1 MNHQSAAVTVP
12 GIAAKHKRHPEKLSE
27 LLERLAR
34 DAGERI
40 SMREI
45 ANALDDRSFG
55 AFLLVFAVPNL
66 IPLPP
71 GATMVLGL
79 PMVFVAWQIVAGYDK
94 VWLPRALANY
104 TVDRATFQRMVTRV
118 SPWLRSAENWVRPRN
133 WPLNGPVRE
142 RIFGIFALIL
152 SITCVLPI
160 PFGNWLP
167 AFAVAVLGVA
177 HTERDG
183 NCLALGVL
191 SGLISVAV
199 ARLRRHRHW
208 RATDAHLLR
217 SSEVEVFS
225 LKRSLQSK
233 DDSRILTPSR
243 L

>member
-1 MNHQSAAVTVP
+1 VSHHSAAVTVP
-12 GIAAKHKRHPEKLSE
+12 GIAASTHRHPEKLSE

-45 ANALDDRSFG
+45 ANALNDRSFG
-55 AFLLVFAVPNL
+55 AFLLVFALPNL

-79 PMVFVAWQIVAGYDK
+79 PMVFVAWQMVIGYQK

-104 TVDRATFQRMVTRV
+104 TIDRATFQRMVTRV
-118 SPWLRSAENWVRPRN
+118 SPWLRSAENWIRPRN
-133 WPLNGPVRE
+133 WPLGGPLRE
-142 RIFGIFALIL
+142 RLFGIFCLLLA
-152 SITCVLPI
+152 ITCVLPI

-167 AFAVAVLGVA
+167 AFAIAILGVA

-191 SGLISVAV
+191 AGFISVAV
-199 ARLRRHRHW
+199 AGFVIA
-208 RATDAHLLR
+208 ATGAFLMHI
-217 SSEVEVFS
+217 F
-225 LKRSLQSK
+225 
-233 DDSRILTPSR
+233 
-243 L
+243 

>member
-1 MNHQSAAVTVP
+1 VSHQSAVATVP
-12 GIAAKHKRHPEKLSE
+12 AIAASTRRHPEKLSE

-34 DAGERI
+34 DAGERV

-79 PMVFVAWQIVAGYDK
+79 PMVFVAWQMVMGYQK
-94 VWLPRALANY
+94 VWLPRALADY

-133 WPLNGPVRE
+133 WPLDGAIRE
-142 RIFGIFALIL
+142 RLFGVFALIL
-152 SITCVLPI
+152 AITCVLPI

-167 AFAVAVLGVA
+167 ALAVAVLGVA

-183 NCLALGVL
+183 NCLALGVV
-191 SGLISVAV
+191 SGIISVAIAAFV
-199 ARLRRHRHW
+199 VT
-208 RATDAHLLR
+208 ATGALLLHL
-217 SSEVEVFS
+217 F
-225 LKRSLQSK
+225 
-233 DDSRILTPSR
+233 
-243 L
+243 

>member
-1 MNHQSAAVTVP
+1 MIHHSAAVTVP
-12 GIAAKHKRHPEKLSE
+12 GITAGTRKHPEKLSE

-34 DAGERI
+34 DAGERV

-55 AFLLVFAVPNL
+55 AFLLVFALPNL

-79 PMVFVAWQIVAGYDK
+79 PMVFVAWQMVIGYQK

-104 TVDRATFQRMVTRV
+104 TIDRATFQRMVTRV

-133 WPLNGPVRE
+133 WPLGGPIRE
-142 RIFGIFALIL
+142 RLFGIFALL
-152 SITCVLPI
+152 LGITCVLPI

-167 AFAVAVLGVA
+167 AFAVAILGVA

-183 NCLALGVL
+183 NCLALGALAGVV
-191 SGLISVAV
+191 SFAV
-199 ARLRRHRHW
+199 AGFVVT
-208 RATDAHLLR
+208 ATGAFLMHI
-217 SSEVEVFS
+217 F
-225 LKRSLQSK
+225 
-233 DDSRILTPSR
+233 
-243 L
+243 

>member
-1 MNHQSAAVTVP
+1 MELSFRVSAVNHHSAAVTVP
-12 GIAAKHKRHPEKLSE
+12 GIAASTHKHPEKLSE

-55 AFLLVFAVPNL
+55 AFLLVFALPNL

-79 PMVFVAWQIVAGYDK
+79 PMVFVAWQMVIGYQK

-104 TVDRATFQRMVTRV
+104 TIDRATFQRMIARV

-133 WPLNGPVRE
+133 WPLGGPMRE
-142 RIFGIFALIL
+142 RLFGIFSLLLA
-152 SITCVLPI
+152 ITCVLPI

-167 AFAVAVLGVA
+167 AFAVAILGVA

-191 SGLISVAV
+191 SGIISVAV
-199 ARLRRHRHW
+199 AGFVVA
-208 RATDAHLLR
+208 ATGALLMHI
-217 SSEVEVFS
+217 F
-225 LKRSLQSK
+225 
-233 DDSRILTPSR
+233 
-243 L
+243 

>member
-1 MNHQSAAVTVP
+1 VNHQSATATVP
-12 GIAAKHKRHPEKLSE
+12 AIAAASRKHPEKLSE

-79 PMVFVAWQIVAGYDK
+79 PMVFVAWQMVIGYQK
-94 VWLPRALANY
+94 VWLPRALADY
-104 TVDRATFQRMVTRV
+104 SIDRSTFQRMVTRV

-133 WPLNGPVRE
+133 WPLNGAIRE
-142 RIFGIFALIL
+142 RLFGIFALL
-152 SITCVLPI
+152 LGITCVLPI

-167 AFAVAVLGVA
+167 ALAVAILGVA

-183 NCLALGVL
+183 NCLALGAL
-191 SGLISVAV
+191 AGLISIAIAAFVV
-199 ARLRRHRHW
+199 T
-208 RATDAHLLR
+208 ATGALLLHI
-217 SSEVEVFS
+217 F
-225 LKRSLQSK
+225 
-233 DDSRILTPSR
+233 
-243 L
+243 

>member
-1 MNHQSAAVTVP
+1 MAVSIGVISVSLHSATASVP
-12 GIAAKHKRHPEKLSE
+12 SIGVHSHKHPEKLSE

-34 DAGERI
+34 DAGERV

-79 PMVFVAWQIVAGYDK
+79 PMVFVAWQMVMGYQK
-94 VWLPRALANY
+94 VWLPRALADY
-104 TVDRATFQRMVTRV
+104 SVDRATFQRMVTRV

-133 WPLNGPVRE
+133 WPLGGALRE
-142 RIFGIFALIL
+142 RLFGIFALIL
-152 SITCVLPI
+152 SVTCVLPI

-167 AFAVAVLGVA
+167 AFAVAILGVA

-191 SGLISVAV
+191 AGVVSVAV
-199 ARLRRHRHW
+199 AGFVVT
-208 RATDAHLLR
+208 ATGALLLHL
-217 SSEVEVFS
+217 F
-225 LKRSLQSK
+225 
-233 DDSRILTPSR
+233 
-243 L
+243 

>member
-1 MNHQSAAVTVP
+1 MSHQSAVATVP
-12 GIAAKHKRHPEKLSE
+12 AIAASTRRHPEKLSE

-34 DAGERI
+34 DAGERV

-79 PMVFVAWQIVAGYDK
+79 PMVFVAWQMVMGYQK
-94 VWLPRALANY
+94 VWLPRALADY

-133 WPLNGPVRE
+133 WPLDGAIRE
-142 RIFGIFALIL
+142 RLFGVFALIL
-152 SITCVLPI
+152 AITCVLPI

-167 AFAVAVLGVA
+167 ALAVAVLGVA

-183 NCLALGVL
+183 NCLALGVV
-191 SGLISVAV
+191 SGIISVAIAAFV
-199 ARLRRHRHW
+199 VT
-208 RATDAHLLR
+208 ATGALLLHL
-217 SSEVEVFS
+217 F
-225 LKRSLQSK
+225 
-233 DDSRILTPSR
+233 
-243 L
+243 

>member
-1 MNHQSAAVTVP
+1 MSSQSAAATVP
-12 GIAAKHKRHPEKLSE
+12 AIAASTKRHPEKLSE

-34 DAGERI
+34 EAGERI
-40 SMREI
+40 TMREI

-79 PMVFVAWQIVAGYDK
+79 PMVFVAWQMVIGYQK

-104 TVDRATFQRMVTRV
+104 SVDRATFQRMVTRV
-118 SPWLRSAENWVRPRN
+118 SPWLRNAETWVRPRN
-133 WPLNGPVRE
+133 WPLDGPIRE
-142 RIFGIFALIL
+142 RLFGVFALL
-152 SITCVLPI
+152 LGITCVLPI

-167 AFAVAVLGVA
+167 AFAVAILGVA

-191 SGLISVAV
+191 SGLISIAIAAFVV
-199 ARLRRHRHW
+199 T
-208 RATDAHLLR
+208 ATGALLLHI
-217 SSEVEVFS
+217 F
-225 LKRSLQSK
+225 
-233 DDSRILTPSR
+233 
-243 L
+243 